1 LNPWYIDLVEGFVQ
15 VFEKQ
20 SFIVCFQMQDSQ
32 ASFFGRHT
40 IVHAAC
46 GDLLSLIS
54 APPPKTMFVVLINLM
69 NGCFV
74 LLEGA

>member
-54 APPPKTMFVVLINLM
+54 APPKDNVCGTYQSDEWLF
-69 NGCFV
+69 C
-74 LLEGA
+74 AS

>member
-54 APPPKTMFVVLINLM
+54 APPPKDNVCGTYQSDEWLF
-69 NGCFV
+69 C
-74 LLEGA
+74 AS